1 MQPFRLFAKPLSVLV
16 LAGFIPLSIHA
27 PMVRAEL
34 VGTDMM
40 LEQAGQSA
48 RQHIDATLKRQDLRS
63 ALQDRGVKMD
73 EVQARVAALTD
84 QEATQL
90 AQQID
95 QAPAGGDGLGV
106 IVFLFLLLLFTDILC
121 LTHVFPFTSKRS
133 CR

>member
-16 LAGFIPLSIHA
+16 LASFIPLSIHA

-34 VGTDMM
+34 VGTDTL
-40 LEQAGQSA
+40 LEQTSQSA
-48 RQHIDATLKRQDLRS
+48 RQQIDAALQRQDLRS
-63 ALQDRGVKMD
+63 ALQDRGVKME

-95 QAPAGGDGLGV
+95 QAPAGGDGLGI
-106 IVFLFLLLLFTDILC
+106 IVFLFLFLLFTDILC
-121 LTHVFPFTSKRS
+121 LTHVFPFTNKRN